1 MTNDKVVETSFQAG
15 QFAFASHLRDPTVN
29 PAPIDIEDRRMAIY
43 RDLIYNN
50 IESFLS
56 GGFPVLRSLMN
67 DENWHQLVRGFVRDH
82 RCQTPYF
89 LEISQEFLL
98 YLREGNANIPVDLPF
113 ILELA
118 HYEWVELALDVS
130 PEVLPEER
138 LSKEL
143 KEGRCRSNYS
153 ESLLETR
160 LQISPLAW
168 RLNYNYPVHK
178 IGLDYQPTEAPEQ
191 PSSLVVYR
199 GPDEKIHFFESN
211 AVTMR
216 LLQLLEGGQRN
227 AREAL
232 GKVALELEHPEPET
246 LVSMGESIIQQ
257 LVDLSILYKV

>member
-1 MTNDKVVETSFQAG
+1 MSNQHNDQAGAVSFQAG
-15 QFAFASHLRDPTVN
+15 QFTFAAHLRDPVVN
-29 PAPIDIEDRRMAIY
+29 PAPADIEDRRVAIY

-67 DENWHQLVRGFVRDH
+67 DDTWHQLVRGFVRDH
-82 RCQTPYF
+82 RCHTPYF

-98 YLREGNANIPVDLPF
+98 YLREGEACIPGDLPF

-130 PEVLPEER
+130 PEILPDALPEQ
-138 LSKEL
+138 
-143 KEGRCRSNYS
+143 EGDSGQGVT
-153 ESLLETR
+153 LLDFR

-178 IGLDYQPTEAPEQ
+178 ISLEYQPLEAPAQ
-191 PSSLVVYR
+191 ACSLVVYR
-199 GPDEKIHFFESN
+199 GLDEKIHFFESN

-216 LLQLLEGGQRN
+216 LLQLLEDGRLN
-227 AREAL
+227 ARQAL
-232 GKVALELEHPEPET
+232 EQVALELKHPEPEA
-246 LVSMGESIIQQ
+246 LVSMGEGVIQQ
-257 LVDLSILYKV
+257 LLDLSILYKA